1 VVVVTVAFDRGN
13 DDNSISL
20 TFFLWKT
27 MDLKVFEIV
36 SPGTEGGW
44 PLVSWT
50 GVLCEFHGQG
60 VPIVSHEA
68 ISFIFDR
75 GVHANIDGHFLL

>member
-1 VVVVTVAFDRGN
+1 
-13 DDNSISL
+13 
-20 TFFLWKT
+20 
-27 MDLKVFEIV
+27 MDLKVFEIA
-36 SPGTEGGW
+36 SPGTER
-44 PLVSWT
+44 LVGPFFAWT

-60 VPIVSHEA
+60 VHIVSHEA